1 MEKVENKIIE
11 LQNAKKKNQLKA
23 KNIGR
28 VIKEEKKVEEEKN
41 NSNEN

>member
-1 MEKVENKIIE
+1 M
-11 LQNAKKKNQLKA
+11 LKKKNQLKA

-28 VIKEEKKVEEEKN
+28 VIKDKNEKEEKKVEEEKN

>member
-1 MEKVENKIIE
+1 MEKVE

-28 VIKEEKKVEEEKN
+28 VIKDKNEEKKVEEEKN

>member
-1 MEKVENKIIE
+1 MENENEKI
-11 LQNAKKKNQLKA
+11 KNQLKA

-28 VIKEEKKVEEEKN
+28 VIKDKNEKEEKKVEEEKN